1 MNTNSSSITFYCPN
15 HLKHSFDELTKF
27 KRISRT
33 SIINTLMENWLRNEH
48 QQLKEDDNLQTLLN
62 DVKIRTHQRVVKTK
76 IKPTKGETKSNWFS
90 NKFKEDDLDD
100 EPLIPLSTDTN
111 HNDDWGD
118 ISGIGRSDELK

>member
-33 SIINTLMENWLRNEH
+33 SIINTLMENWLRTEH

-62 DVKIRTHQRVVKTK
+62 DVKLRTHQKIGKSK
-76 IKPTKGETKSNWFS
+76 IKQTKSETKSNWFS
-90 NKFKEDDLDD
+90 NTFRNDDLDD
-100 EPLIPLSTDTN
+100 EPLIPLSTDNN
-111 HNDDWGD
+111 HIDDWND
-118 ISGIGRSDELK
+118 PSGIGRLNELK

>member
-48 QQLKEDDNLQTLLN
+48 HQLKEDDKLQILLN
-62 DVKIRTHQRVVKTK
+62 DVKVRTHQRVLKTQ
-76 IKPTKGETKSNWFS
+76 IAPTKLENSSNWFS
-90 NKFKEDDLDD
+90 KNFKNNDLED
-100 EPLIPLSTDTN
+100 EPLIPMSSDY
-111 HNDDWGD
+111 HDDDWND
-118 ISGIGRSDELK
+118 PSGINRLDKF